1 MALIEEVDVRTR
13 SPARF
18 ADVLDEGEARSFL
31 ALGPK
36 FAGIFEGRAM
46 WHVNTTSVGGGV
58 AEMLRQ
64 QIGYTRGSG
73 VDGRWAV
80 ISGDPEFFR
89 LTKRLH
95 HALHGMPGDGSPL
108 GDAQRAVYE
117 EAMRAN
123 AAELL
128 DRVQP
133 ADLVQLHDPQTA
145 GLAPFL
151 LDRCTA
157 LSWRCHIGTDEPNAQ
172 TALGWEFL
180 APYLRD
186 VEYCVFSREQYVPD
200 VLQPE
205 RIRIFTPTIDA
216 FSPKNWELTDHAV
229 HTILDHIGLLGGPAP
244 AHPQYTFRRVDL
256 TPGRVERRAEV
267 TRLGGPP
274 DWGTPFVVQVS
285 RWDPLKD
292 HLGVMEGFARLVGPG
307 DDGGTH
313 LALVGPDVSGV
324 TDDPEGAE
332 VLAEIE
338 EAWRNLPVHIRE
350 RVHLVSLPTEDVEEN
365 AVMVNAIQRYA
376 TVVVQKSLREGF
388 GLTVTEAM
396 WKSRPVLASGV
407 GGICDQIVDG
417 ESGVLLDDPAD
428 VVAFARALGALLG
441 DPEGAERL
449 GAAGAERARER
460 FLDSHSFQ
468 VQADWFL
475 GIMSDLLGDGS
486 GQEEEPGRA
495 R

>member
-1 MALIEEVDVRTR
+1 MGLVEEVDVRTR
-13 SPARF
+13 SAARF
-18 ADVLDEGEARSFL
+18 AEVLDEAEAQSFL

-36 FAGIFEGRAM
+36 FAEIFEGRAM

-80 ISGDPEFFR
+80 ISGGPEFFR

-95 HALHGMPGDGSPL
+95 HALHGMLGDGSPL
-108 GDAQRAVYE
+108 GEAERAIYE
-117 EAMRAN
+117 ETMRAN
-123 AAELL
+123 AAELVE
-128 DRVQP
+128 RIQP

-145 GLAPFL
+145 GLAPLL
-151 LDRCTA
+151 LDACTG
-157 LSWRCHIGTDEPNAQ
+157 LSWRCHIGTDQPNDQ
-172 TALGWEFL
+172 TALAWDFL
-180 APYLRD
+180 YPYLRD
-186 VEYCVFSREQYVPD
+186 VPYAIFSRQQYVPD
-200 VLQPE
+200 VLDPA
-205 RIRIFTPTIDA
+205 RARIFTPTIDA
-216 FSPKNWELTDHAV
+216 FSPKNWQLSGDAV
-229 HTILDHIGLLGGPAP
+229 HTIIDHIGLLDGPP
-244 AHPQYTFRRVDL
+244 PKDPEYTFRRVDL

-274 DWGTPFVVQVS
+274 VWGTPLVVQVS

-292 HLGVMEGFARLVGPG
+292 HLGVMEGFARLVGTGG
-307 DDGGTH
+307 DGNVH

-324 TDDPEGAE
+324 TDDPEGAD
-332 VLAEIE
+332 VLDEIE
-338 EAWRNLPVHIRE
+338 EAWRELPDHVRE
-350 RVHLVSLPTEDVEEN
+350 RVHLVSLPTDDVEEN

-396 WKSRPVLASGV
+396 WKGRPVLASGV

-417 ESGVLLDDPAD
+417 ESGVLLDDPED
-428 VVAFARALGALLG
+428 VDAFAVALGELVENR
-441 DPEGAERL
+441 DRAERL
-449 GAAGAERARER
+449 GAAGAERAREL

-468 VQADWFL
+468 AQAEWFFE
-475 GIMSDLLGDGS
+475 IMADVMPDQS
-486 GQEEEPGRA
+486 
-495 R
+495 

>member
-1 MALIEEVDVRTR
+1 MRHIEEVDVRTR

-18 ADVLDEGEARSFL
+18 AEVLDDVEARSFL

-36 FAGIFEGRAM
+36 FADIFEGRAM

-80 ISGDPEFFR
+80 ISGEPEFFR

-95 HALHGMPGDGSPL
+95 HALHGMSGDGSPL
-108 GDAQRAVYE
+108 GDAERAVYE
-117 EAMRAN
+117 ETMRAN

-151 LDRCTA
+151 LGTCVA
-157 LSWRCHIGTDEPNAQ
+157 LSWRCHIGTDEPNEQ

-186 VEYCVFSREQYVPD
+186 VEYCIFSREQYVPD
-200 VLQPE
+200 VLDSS
-205 RIRIFTPTIDA
+205 RIRVFTPTIDA
-216 FSPKNWELTDHAV
+216 FSPKNLKLSEAAV
-229 HTILDHIGLLGGPAP
+229 HTILDHIGLTGGQAP
-244 AHPQYTFRRVDL
+244 TRPEYTFRRVDL
-256 TPGRVERRAEV
+256 SPGRVERRAEV

-274 DWGTPFVVQVS
+274 DWGTPLVVQVS

-307 DDGGTH
+307 GDGGAH

-332 VLAEIE
+332 VLEQIE
-338 EAWRNLPVHIRE
+338 EAWRTLPEHVRE
-350 RVHLVSLPTEDVEEN
+350 RIHLVSLPTKDVGEN

-396 WKSRPVLASGV
+396 WKGRPVIASGV
-407 GGICDQIVDG
+407 GGIRDQIVDG
-417 ESGVLLDDPAD
+417 ESGILLDDPED
-428 VVAFARALGALLG
+428 VDAFARALGALLQ
-441 DPEGAERL
+441 DPERAERL

-468 VQADWFL
+468 AQADWFL
-475 GIMSDLLGDGS
+475 EIMSDLLGDES
-486 GQEEEPGRA
+486 
-495 R
+495 